1 MMQGDIFPSF
11 VGNWIYPQD
20 TGTRPRLRSGVMMG
34 RLLSSGLARPMGQQ
48 LLRDADEHLSDV
60 LLLAD

>member
-1 MMQGDIFPSF
+1 
-11 VGNWIYPQD
+11 
-20 TGTRPRLRSGVMMG
+20 MG
-34 RLLSSGLARPMGQQ
+34 HLLSAGLARPMGQQ